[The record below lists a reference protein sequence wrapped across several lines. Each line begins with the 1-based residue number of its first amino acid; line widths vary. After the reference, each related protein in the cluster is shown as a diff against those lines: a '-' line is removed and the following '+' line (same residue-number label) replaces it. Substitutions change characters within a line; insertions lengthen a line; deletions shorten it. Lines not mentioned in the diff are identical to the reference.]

1 MKTLNVRERNRR
13 KILNMYKSVENK
25 LHGSDLIWWNSLTIK
40 ARYSFVFSWRYY
52 HKSFPNNKF
61 KHFLKSKKLGYVPN
75 LQNKRNAVIDHL
87 ID

>member
-1 MKTLNVRERNRR
+1 MKTLNVRERHRR

-40 ARYSFVFSWRYY
+40 ARYSFVFSWRSH
-52 HKSFPNNKF
+52 HKMLPNNKF
-61 KHFLKSKKLGYVPN
+61 KHFLRTRRMSYVPN